1 MSTTIH
7 NLLFDSLCF
16 GGYVPQ
22 TDSLVTNKNGNSEFR
37 NETDSVKCLRYRR
50 CSNSRFPVQF
60 CEIRFLKSCLDE
72 TYSWDLHLTSSKYFN
87 SRLWHR
93 WFTES
98 SGLPEQGR
106 SCSDYLSSSR
116 WVDAWDGFWYFL
128 MVTCARELKAP
139 FAPSLSHILCVI
151 PVLFRLLLSLV
162 ESSSIIEWAR

>member
-1 MSTTIH
+1 MPIQLTECIKWLLFNCQSIGIICIAPLLFFFGSIFIIMSTTIH

-72 TYSWDLHLTSSKYFN
+72 TYSWDLHLTSSKYFPECDIN
-87 SRLWHR
+87 GSLI
-93 WFTES
+93 
-98 SGLPEQGR
+98 PEQR
-106 SCSDYLSSSR
+106 KVVQWWS
-116 WVDAWDGFWYFL
+116 
-128 MVTCARELKAP
+128 
-139 FAPSLSHILCVI
+139 
-151 PVLFRLLLSLV
+151 
-162 ESSSIIEWAR
+162 